1 MPAFKNNPKYQKAA
15 ETMPVKVAVFVI
27 CKLYAFIIAGYC
39 LIPFATLR
47 FYRWWP
53 IYKEFYFF
61 GHIVILPMTLVWK
74 PIVLKALYT
83 FFPLDKEPVQAA
95 NGEKA
100 PLNEP
105 KSNQHEKSN

>member
-1 MPAFKNNPKYQKAA
+1 
-15 ETMPVKVAVFVI
+15 MPVKVGVYII

-61 GHIVILPMTLVWK
+61 GHIIILPMTLVWK
-74 PIVLKALYT
+74 PLVLKMLYV
-83 FFPLDKEPVQAA
+83 FFPLDKEV
-95 NGEKA
+95 KA
-100 PLNEP
+100 SNVENED
-105 KSNQHEKSN
+105 KKNEQHEKSN